1 MLDIAHESGFKG
13 LLALNGEEALRLAH
27 KHHPEAITLDLHLP
41 GVHGWSVLDRLKH
54 DPRTRHIPVQVISAF
69 DERNFSLQM
78 GAVGYLQ
85 KPATHDELLKAFA
98 QLKNFSETQVR
109 NLLIVEDD
117 EVLRNSMVELIGNN
131 DVHSVAVGTAEEAL
145 QILDSTRIDC
155 MVLDLGLPGMNGF
168 EFIEQARSRGHDDL
182 RIVIY
187 TGRELTKQEVN
198 QLRRVAESIIIK
210 EARSMDRLLDET
222 SLFLHRATN
231 RLPEFKRKR
240 IEEVHHADS
249 VLQDKKILII
259 DDDIRNIFALTSL
272 FEMYN
277 MKVIYSESGEEGIRM
292 LKDNPDVDAALV
304 DIMMPGIDGY
314 ETIRR
319 IRQDEQF
326 ATLPILALT
335 AKAMKGDREACI
347 EAGATDYVA
356 KPADTDHLL
365 SILRVHLARLPRW

>member
-1 MLDIAHESGFKG
+1 
-13 LLALNGEEALRLAH
+13 
-27 KHHPEAITLDLHLP
+27 
-41 GVHGWSVLDRLKH
+41 
-54 DPRTRHIPVQVISAF
+54 
-69 DERNFSLQM
+69 
-78 GAVGYLQ
+78 
-85 KPATHDELLKAFA
+85 
-98 QLKNFSETQVR
+98 
-109 NLLIVEDD
+109 
-117 EVLRNSMVELIGNN
+117 
-131 DVHSVAVGTAEEAL
+131 
-145 QILDSTRIDC
+145 

-168 EFIEQARSRGHDDL
+168 EFLEQARALGHEEL

-187 TGRELTKQEVN
+187 TGRELTKQEVT
-198 QLRRVAESIIIK
+198 QLHRVAESIIIK
-210 EARSMDRLLDET
+210 EARSLDRLLDET
-222 SLFLHRATN
+222 SLFLHRATSQ
-231 RLPEFKRKR
+231 LPEFKRKR

-277 MKVIYSESGEEGIRM
+277 MQVIYSENGEEGIRM

-365 SILRVHLARLPRW
+365 SILRVHLARRPRW